1 MWIYLICFAISCLLL
16 KISINQN
23 KILKLL
29 LITVAV
35 LLPCLLAG
43 VRAEIIGTDVHVY
56 VKPLFN
62 LASYAENF
70 TEYLNMNVDNIR
82 QVKDYEI
89 GFTSMIFFLS
99 KLFGNLQVILFTI
112 EVLVIIPIYLGLR
125 KYEQIHDKIW
135 LCMLVFFLMFY
146 NTSLNAMRQYIGI
159 AFVFYGLS
167 AVINNKEKKMIF
179 YFSLIIGYL
188 FHKSSILGILIY
200 ILYNSIENQK
210 NIKILLGNKKIDS
223 KTLLFSLIILVGV
236 AMVLN
241 SEILELSLT
250 SLGFSRYSRYIYGD
264 TKFSFFSILKIFP
277 PLLILVINKKEFK
290 RKIKNNKFYTIVFIL
305 SIIISQLST
314 ANVRAGR
321 IGYIFSIF
329 NIILFPLLCKCSNSS
344 KKNTFIIIVYLLAY
358 WYYMF
363 VICGSNETIPYKM
376 YTEGIW

>member
-135 LCMLVFFLMFY
+135 LCIRF
-146 NTSLNAMRQYIGI
+146 T
-159 AFVFYGLS
+159 
-167 AVINNKEKKMIF
+167 
-179 YFSLIIGYL
+179 
-188 FHKSSILGILIY
+188 
-200 ILYNSIENQK
+200 
-210 NIKILLGNKKIDS
+210 
-223 KTLLFSLIILVGV
+223 
-236 AMVLN
+236 
-241 SEILELSLT
+241 
-250 SLGFSRYSRYIYGD
+250 
-264 TKFSFFSILKIFP
+264 
-277 PLLILVINKKEFK
+277 
-290 RKIKNNKFYTIVFIL
+290 
-305 SIIISQLST
+305 
-314 ANVRAGR
+314 
-321 IGYIFSIF
+321 
-329 NIILFPLLCKCSNSS
+329 
-344 KKNTFIIIVYLLAY
+344 
-358 WYYMF
+358 
-363 VICGSNETIPYKM
+363 
-376 YTEGIW
+376 